1 MRDYGA
7 TVEIDYRQVF
17 PVTMNAAE
25 PTRVAAEAA
34 AAVAAKVVTDRRPL
48 MGSEDFAYMLNAVPG
63 CYVFAGNGEGASVHH
78 PEYDFND
85 ELLAHGAS
93 YWSTLVER
101 ELKRA

>member
-1 MRDYGA
+1 TA
-7 TVEIDYRQVF
+7 
-17 PVTMNAAE
+17 
-25 PTRVAAEAA
+25 VAAEAA
-34 AAVAAKVVTDRRPL
+34 VAVAGEARVMRQRRPL

-63 CYVFAGNGEGASVHH
+63 CYVFAGNGDGASVHH

-101 ELKRA
+101 ELKRV